1 MTYKHVITY
10 TNPTSSLETSCWEEM
25 TGDDESRD
33 DDKRQEEKE
42 KRLRP
47 FLLHNYNLQK
57 HMHVNASVNL

>member
-25 TGDDESRD
+25 TGDDETRD

-47 FLLHNYNLQK
+47 FLLQTIIIC
-57 HMHVNASVNL
+57 